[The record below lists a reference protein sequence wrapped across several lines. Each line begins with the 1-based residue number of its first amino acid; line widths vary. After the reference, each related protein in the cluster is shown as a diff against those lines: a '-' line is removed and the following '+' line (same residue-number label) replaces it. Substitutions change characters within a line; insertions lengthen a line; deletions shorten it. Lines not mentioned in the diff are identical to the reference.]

1 MHQMASTPLSRY
13 LSDPKVRSILN
24 KKPGQ
29 DGFSLIELVVVIAVL
44 AILAA
49 VALPNFLGVQKDG
62 QVAAAK
68 NTLATM
74 VKECVTS
81 GLRGTGE
88 LWASTKANQGKL
100 NGYELVS
107 YIGDSCYGGEASGAG
122 LTNYKIEYST
132 SSGETVKTCTAEVG
146 DYAAGCFTTS
156 ALSAT
161 VNNSANAVTGSW

>member
-1 MHQMASTPLSRY
+1 M
-13 LSDPKVRSILN
+13 
-24 KKPGQ
+24 
-29 DGFSLIELVVVIAVL
+29 

-88 LWASTKANQGKL
+88 DWDSTQANQGKL

-107 YIGDSCYGGEASGAG
+107 YIGDSCYGGEASGAS
-122 LTNYKIEYST
+122 LANYKIEYNIST
-132 SSGETVKTCTAEVG
+132 GATVKTCTASVG
-146 DYAAGCFTTS
+146 DYSAGCFTDADLDT
-156 ALSAT
+156 T
-161 VNNSANAVTGSW
+161 VNNATTTVTGSW